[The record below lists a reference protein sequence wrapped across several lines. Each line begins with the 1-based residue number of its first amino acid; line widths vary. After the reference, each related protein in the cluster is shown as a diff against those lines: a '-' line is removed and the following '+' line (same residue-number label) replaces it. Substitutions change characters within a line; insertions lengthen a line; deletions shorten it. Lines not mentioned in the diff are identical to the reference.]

1 MRKIDDEIQALL
13 SEHRGDIRSILKDN
27 HRLDLLY
34 ALSSQR
40 ELLLEWYDFEPEAE
54 VLQVGADYGAL
65 TGLLRSSV
73 SAVTVLD
80 ETESALETVRQRYPG
95 AANIYY
101 RKDSLA
107 GYAAEACAEGKKYDY
122 VIFAGTLTAPYE
134 KHIHAAKSL
143 LKPDGILIVA
153 LANALGM
160 KYFAG
165 TVEEENALTKRQLAE
180 LLCGDKEN
188 QSMADESGALKFYYP
203 MPDYKT
209 PVSIY
214 SDAYLPKK
222 GDLTRVTPAYDY
234 PPYHLM
240 EQGEK
245 FDTVCEAG
253 LFDLYANSYLV
264 FWSADPKQLQK
275 DDERIFIKYNKTR
288 REEFQIKTCICE
300 RNVTGAAG
308 ASGAAGAD
316 ATGNSA
322 AGKKERYVEKAAL
335 SLDGS
340 AHIASFKE
348 KYEKLTK
355 QHRTLKVAE
364 PKFAEHRNSVF
375 FPYLV
380 GETCAEKLGEQLEGG
395 QLPLDV
401 LQIVMNQIYDISPEC
416 RSAFVRTADF
426 DEVFGADL
434 TEEEQNLLLSDT
446 ACEVSNIDA
455 LFENMLMTRE
465 GIYCLDYEWVFL
477 FPVPEHFVKYRI
489 LYYFYE
495 QYSSVLKQL
504 TLDQILGYFG
514 ITPEMAE
521 VYRRMEVNFQNY
533 VHGENQELYLGNYMV
548 YSRTVRDIRQTE
560 SDLARARERIEQMK
574 IHSRE
579 KDVTI
584 RKITEV
590 QRLTNNHVTNLEA
603 IIHNHE
609 HEIGEMAKTLN
620 YLNKHEAILFKIRRK
635 LGDKFNQKYPKGSVE
650 RKKLHY
656 KKEYMLHPLRSMKL
670 YSTPEG
676 RNLRDGDFNI
686 GEIYREH
693 GRLKFEQVENPTVS
707 IIIPVY
713 NQIHYT
719 YACLLSILEHTKDVS
734 YEVIIADDV
743 STDATEHLSE
753 YAEGLVI
760 CRNSTNQGFL
770 RNCNNAAR
778 HARGKYVMFLNNDTQ
793 VTENWLSSL
802 VQLIESDPSIGMVGS
817 KLVYPDGR
825 LQEAGG
831 IIWSDGSGWNYGRLD
846 NPDKPEYNYVKD
858 VDYISG
864 AAILLSNELWNQIGG
879 FDTRFAPAYCEDSD
893 LAFEVRKAGY
903 RVVYQPKSKVI
914 HFEGISNGTDVQG
927 TGLKRYQVANSRK
940 LKEKWADEF
949 AKQCE
954 NDGNPDPFRA
964 RERSMGKP
972 IILVV
977 DHYVPTYDKDAGSKT
992 TYQYLKM
999 FLKKGYVV
1007 KFLGDNFMNEE
1018 PYTSELE
1025 QMGIEVLY
1033 GPEYQV
1039 KIWDWLRDHG
1049 DDIAVAYLNRPHI
1062 ASKYIDYIL
1071 DNTDI
1076 KVIYYGHDLHWL
1088 RESREYQI
1096 TKDPKIREDAE
1107 YWKSI
1112 EFTLMSKAAVSYYPS
1127 YIERDA
1133 IHEIDPTINVKDI
1146 TAYVFDEFKSDIQED
1161 FAKRNGL
1168 LFVGGFAHPPNADAV
1183 LWFATDIYPRIRQK
1197 MEAAGQ
1203 VPPEFIVVGS
1213 KVTDEIRALQQPG
1226 NGIIIKGFVSEEE
1239 LSELYA
1245 TCRVVVVP
1253 LRYGAGVKGKVVEA
1267 IYNGAPIV
1275 TTSIGAEGIPQ
1286 VEDVLLVEDEPEAFA
1301 ETVTRL
1307 YQSPE
1312 GCRALCEKTQS
1323 YIRTHFSMDAAWKVI
1338 ENDFKR

>member
-13 SEHRGDIRSILKDN
+13 LEHRGDIRSILKDN

-73 SAVTVLD
+73 KAVTVLD
-80 ETESALETVRQRYPG
+80 DTENALETVRQRYPG
-95 AANIYY
+95 AANIHY

-134 KHIHAAKSL
+134 DHIHAAKSL
-143 LKPDGILIVA
+143 LRPEGILIVA
-153 LANALGM
+153 SANALGM

-165 TVEEENALTKRQLAE
+165 TIEEENALTKRQLTE
-180 LLCGDKEN
+180 LLCGGSES
-188 QSMADESGALKFYYP
+188 QSMADERGALKFYYP

-234 PPYHLM
+234 PPYHMM

-264 FWSADPKQLQK
+264 FWSADPEQLQK
-275 DDERIFIKYNKTR
+275 GDERIFIKYNKTR

-300 RNVTGAAG
+300 RN
-308 ASGAAGAD
+308 
-316 ATGNSA
+316 
-322 AGKKERYVEKAAL
+322 KERYVEKAAL

-355 QHRTLKVAE
+355 QHRTLQVAE

-416 RSAFVRTADF
+416 RSAFTRTEEF

-434 TEEEQNLLLSDT
+434 TEEEQNLLLFDT

-514 ITPEMAE
+514 ITPELAE
-521 VYRRMEVNFQNY
+521 VYRKMEVNFQNY

-656 KKEYMLHPLRSMKL
+656 KKEYVLHPLRSMKL

-693 GRLKFEQVENPTVS
+693 GRLKFEKVENPTVS

-719 YACLLSILEHTKDVS
+719 YACLLSILEHTKDVT

-802 VQLIESDPSIGMVGS
+802 VQLIESDPTIGMVGS

-914 HFEGISNGTDVQG
+914 HFEGVSNGTDVQG
-927 TGLKRYQVANSRK
+927 TGLKRYQVANSKK

-954 NDGNPDPFRA
+954 NNGNPDPFRA

-977 DHYVPTYDKDAGSKT
+977 DHYVPTYD
-992 TYQYLKM
+992 
-999 FLKKGYVV
+999 
-1007 KFLGDNFMNEE
+1007 
-1018 PYTSELE
+1018 
-1025 QMGIEVLY
+1025 
-1033 GPEYQV
+1033 
-1039 KIWDWLRDHG
+1039 
-1049 DDIAVAYLNRPHI
+1049 
-1062 ASKYIDYIL
+1062 
-1071 DNTDI
+1071 
-1076 KVIYYGHDLHWL
+1076 
-1088 RESREYQI
+1088 
-1096 TKDPKIREDAE
+1096 
-1107 YWKSI
+1107 
-1112 EFTLMSKAAVSYYPS
+1112 
-1127 YIERDA
+1127 
-1133 IHEIDPTINVKDI
+1133 
-1146 TAYVFDEFKSDIQED
+1146 
-1161 FAKRNGL
+1161 
-1168 LFVGGFAHPPNADAV
+1168 
-1183 LWFATDIYPRIRQK
+1183 
-1197 MEAAGQ
+1197 
-1203 VPPEFIVVGS
+1203 
-1213 KVTDEIRALQQPG
+1213 
-1226 NGIIIKGFVSEEE
+1226 
-1239 LSELYA
+1239 
-1245 TCRVVVVP
+1245 
-1253 LRYGAGVKGKVVEA
+1253 
-1267 IYNGAPIV
+1267 
-1275 TTSIGAEGIPQ
+1275 
-1286 VEDVLLVEDEPEAFA
+1286 
-1301 ETVTRL
+1301 
-1307 YQSPE
+1307 
-1312 GCRALCEKTQS
+1312 
-1323 YIRTHFSMDAAWKVI
+1323 
-1338 ENDFKR
+1338 

>member
-13 SEHRGDIRSILKDN
+13 LEHRGDIRSILKDN

-65 TGLLRSSV
+65 TGLFRSSV
-73 SAVTVLD
+73 RAVTVLD

-180 LLCGDKEN
+180 LLCGDKET
-188 QSMADESGALKFYYP
+188 QSMADESGTLKFYYP

-300 RNVTGAAG
+300 RNVIGAAG

-620 YLNKHEAILFKIRRK
+620 YLNKHEAILFRIRRK

-670 YSTPEG
+670 YSTQEG

-760 CRNSTNQGFL
+760 SRNSTNQGFL

-1033 GPEYQV
+1033 GP
-1039 KIWDWLRDHG
+1039 
-1049 DDIAVAYLNRPHI
+1049 
-1062 ASKYIDYIL
+1062 
-1071 DNTDI
+1071 
-1076 KVIYYGHDLHWL
+1076 
-1088 RESREYQI
+1088 
-1096 TKDPKIREDAE
+1096 
-1107 YWKSI
+1107 
-1112 EFTLMSKAAVSYYPS
+1112 
-1127 YIERDA
+1127 
-1133 IHEIDPTINVKDI
+1133 
-1146 TAYVFDEFKSDIQED
+1146 
-1161 FAKRNGL
+1161 
-1168 LFVGGFAHPPNADAV
+1168 
-1183 LWFATDIYPRIRQK
+1183 
-1197 MEAAGQ
+1197 
-1203 VPPEFIVVGS
+1203 
-1213 KVTDEIRALQQPG
+1213 
-1226 NGIIIKGFVSEEE
+1226 
-1239 LSELYA
+1239 
-1245 TCRVVVVP
+1245 
-1253 LRYGAGVKGKVVEA
+1253 
-1267 IYNGAPIV
+1267 
-1275 TTSIGAEGIPQ
+1275 
-1286 VEDVLLVEDEPEAFA
+1286 
-1301 ETVTRL
+1301 
-1307 YQSPE
+1307 
-1312 GCRALCEKTQS
+1312 
-1323 YIRTHFSMDAAWKVI
+1323 
-1338 ENDFKR
+1338 

>member
-180 LLCGDKEN
+180 LLCGDKET
-188 QSMADESGALKFYYP
+188 QSMADESGTLKFYYP

-275 DDERIFIKYNKTR
+275 EDERIFMKYNKTR

-300 RNVTGAAG
+300 RNVIGAAG

-802 VQLIESDPSIGMVGS
+802 VQLIESDPSIGMTGS

-1033 GPEYQV
+1033 GQ
-1039 KIWDWLRDHG
+1039 
-1049 DDIAVAYLNRPHI
+1049 
-1062 ASKYIDYIL
+1062 
-1071 DNTDI
+1071 
-1076 KVIYYGHDLHWL
+1076 DLGL
-1088 RESREYQI
+1088 
-1096 TKDPKIREDAE
+1096 
-1107 YWKSI
+1107 
-1112 EFTLMSKAAVSYYPS
+1112 AA
-1127 YIERDA
+1127 
-1133 IHEIDPTINVKDI
+1133 
-1146 TAYVFDEFKSDIQED
+1146 
-1161 FAKRNGL
+1161 
-1168 LFVGGFAHPPNADAV
+1168 
-1183 LWFATDIYPRIRQK
+1183 
-1197 MEAAGQ
+1197 
-1203 VPPEFIVVGS
+1203 
-1213 KVTDEIRALQQPG
+1213 
-1226 NGIIIKGFVSEEE
+1226 
-1239 LSELYA
+1239 
-1245 TCRVVVVP
+1245 
-1253 LRYGAGVKGKVVEA
+1253 
-1267 IYNGAPIV
+1267 
-1275 TTSIGAEGIPQ
+1275 
-1286 VEDVLLVEDEPEAFA
+1286 
-1301 ETVTRL
+1301 
-1307 YQSPE
+1307 
-1312 GCRALCEKTQS
+1312 
-1323 YIRTHFSMDAAWKVI
+1323 
-1338 ENDFKR
+1338 

>member
-13 SEHRGDIRSILKDN
+13 LEHRGDIRSILKDN

-65 TGLLRSSV
+65 TGLFRSSV
-73 SAVTVLD
+73 RAVTVLD
-80 ETESALETVRQRYPG
+80 DTESALETVRQRYPG

-134 KHIHAAKSL
+134 KHIHEAKSL
-143 LKPDGILIVA
+143 LKPEGILIVA
-153 LANALGM
+153 SANALGM

-165 TVEEENALTKRQLAE
+165 TVEEENALTKRQLTE
-180 LLCGDKEN
+180 LLCGDRET

-275 DDERIFIKYNKTR
+275 EDERIFMKYNKTR

-300 RNVTGAAG
+300 RNVAG
-308 ASGAAGAD
+308 AE
-316 ATGNSA
+316 TGN
-322 AGKKERYVEKAAL
+322 KERYVEKAAL

-380 GETCAEKLGEQLEGG
+380 GETCAEKLGEQLAGG

-416 RSAFVRTADF
+416 RSAFNRTEEF

-434 TEEEQNLLLSDT
+434 TEEEQKLLLSDT

-521 VYRRMEVNFQNY
+521 VYRRMEENFQSY

-903 RVVYQPKSKVI
+903 RVVYQPKSRVI
-914 HFEGISNGTDVQG
+914 HFEGVSNGADVQG
-927 TGLKRYQVANSRK
+927 TG
-940 LKEKWADEF
+940 
-949 AKQCE
+949 
-954 NDGNPDPFRA
+954 
-964 RERSMGKP
+964 
-972 IILVV
+972 
-977 DHYVPTYDKDAGSKT
+977 
-992 TYQYLKM
+992 
-999 FLKKGYVV
+999 
-1007 KFLGDNFMNEE
+1007 
-1018 PYTSELE
+1018 
-1025 QMGIEVLY
+1025 
-1033 GPEYQV
+1033 
-1039 KIWDWLRDHG
+1039 
-1049 DDIAVAYLNRPHI
+1049 
-1062 ASKYIDYIL
+1062 
-1071 DNTDI
+1071 
-1076 KVIYYGHDLHWL
+1076 
-1088 RESREYQI
+1088 
-1096 TKDPKIREDAE
+1096 
-1107 YWKSI
+1107 
-1112 EFTLMSKAAVSYYPS
+1112 
-1127 YIERDA
+1127 
-1133 IHEIDPTINVKDI
+1133 
-1146 TAYVFDEFKSDIQED
+1146 
-1161 FAKRNGL
+1161 
-1168 LFVGGFAHPPNADAV
+1168 
-1183 LWFATDIYPRIRQK
+1183 
-1197 MEAAGQ
+1197 
-1203 VPPEFIVVGS
+1203 
-1213 KVTDEIRALQQPG
+1213 
-1226 NGIIIKGFVSEEE
+1226 
-1239 LSELYA
+1239 
-1245 TCRVVVVP
+1245 
-1253 LRYGAGVKGKVVEA
+1253 
-1267 IYNGAPIV
+1267 
-1275 TTSIGAEGIPQ
+1275 
-1286 VEDVLLVEDEPEAFA
+1286 
-1301 ETVTRL
+1301 
-1307 YQSPE
+1307 
-1312 GCRALCEKTQS
+1312 
-1323 YIRTHFSMDAAWKVI
+1323 
-1338 ENDFKR
+1338 